1 MQERYIRNIPALS
14 EEECLLL
21 QSKKIGIVGCGG
33 LGGHL
38 TELISRLGCKEIVL
52 IDGDVFEPS
61 NLNRQL
67 YSSTTSLGKSKV
79 VSAAKRVQE
88 INPDIQVTCYET
100 FLTEENASR
109 LIKDCD
115 IILDG
120 LDGIQARKTL
130 KQACNKANIPYIYG
144 AIAGWVA
151 QAAVSMPGDHLL
163 DLIYPEHVEI
173 KDKSALSFTV
183 AFCAAMQVS
192 LCVKVL
198 TERPVKT
205 GTLYYF
211 DLLHQ
216 EYEVIPMQ

>member
-1 MQERYIRNIPALS
+1 MQDRYIRNIPALS

-21 QSKKIGIVGCGG
+21 QSKKVGIVGCGG

-38 TELISRLGCKEIVL
+38 IELISRIGCNELVL
-52 IDGDVFEPS
+52 IDGDTFEAS

-67 YSSTTSLGKSKV
+67 YSSVSALGESKV
-79 VSAAKRVQE
+79 KSAVRRVQE
-88 INPDIQVTCYET
+88 INPDINITYHET
-100 FLTEENASR
+100 FLTEENADM
-109 LIKDCD
+109 LISGCD
-115 IILDG
+115 VILDG
-120 LDGIQARKTL
+120 LDGIHARKTL

-151 QAAVSMPGDHLL
+151 QVAISMPNDRLL
-163 DLIYPEHVEI
+163 DLIYPDHVEL

-192 LCVKVL
+192 LCVKLL
-198 TERPVKT
+198 TGRPVET
-205 GTLYYF
+205 GMLHYF